1 MAIFGCLLLV
11 SCSNLTAPQGA
22 EEAHAT
28 TDKVAVP
35 TDGVAVTPIE
45 YSSDLEAAA
54 ARARDE
60 RPNILLLVGDDMAFG
75 DIGPFGSEIE
85 TTALDALAKAGLKFS
100 NFHATPVCSVTRGE
114 LLTGNNNIEIGLASF
129 DYAVYPEAVGKPGYE
144 GYLTR
149 TTATIAELLQD
160 AGYNTYHTG
169 KWHLGGEHGGD
180 GPHLWGFTHSYGI
193 YSGGSNHWNQ
203 EDMLPNPIKPEVK
216 SAIAKGEIPPI
227 TRTDFQEDGVAVDR
241 PMGIYSDDLY
251 TGKML
256 QYLEESRRQGK
267 PFFGY
272 LAFTTAHLPIHAPL
286 DRIERNIEHYYQL
299 GFEGLK
305 KDRFERLKRA
315 GIIPEEAKFPKK
327 NAITETWASL
337 SEEKKREFARI
348 FATYAAMIESQ
359 DRHIG
364 KLLDY
369 LRETGQRD
377 NTLIIY
383 MTDNG
388 PEGAGEFGKLSN
400 PSVNAWLKAR
410 FSSNVEDIGKGN
422 TNHQI
427 GLNWAN
433 AATGALSWWKWFI
446 GEGGIRVPL
455 IISPPRAIDGKLE
468 GSGSL
473 NQELFSVKDLPATI
487 LDYAGVTP
495 PSEEYRGRAIT
506 AASGISMRQVL
517 RGEDVANRD
526 QDDWIAFEL
535 FGNTYV
541 MQGDR
546 KAIRLRTGMWGDGEW
561 HLFDLKN
568 DPGET
573 TPLEGSERETLD
585 RMIAIYQAY
594 AQERSI
600 QPVREDWNPY
610 DALGK

>member
-1 MAIFGCLLLV
+1 
-11 SCSNLTAPQGA
+11 
-22 EEAHAT
+22 
-28 TDKVAVP
+28 
-35 TDGVAVTPIE
+35 
-45 YSSDLEAAA
+45 
-54 ARARDE
+54 
-60 RPNILLLVGDDMAFG
+60 MAFG

-85 TTALDALAKAGLKFS
+85 TTALDSLAADGLRFT

-129 DYAVYPEAVGKPGYE
+129 DYAVYPEAKGKPGYE

-149 TTATIAELLQD
+149 TAVTISQLLQD

-180 GPHLWGFTHSYGI
+180 GPHLWGFTRTYGI

-203 EDMLPNPIKPEVK
+203 QDMLPNPIKPEVK
-216 SAIAKGEIPPI
+216 AAIAKGEIPPI
-227 TRTDFQEDGVAVDR
+227 TTTDFQEDGVEVER
-241 PMGIYSDDLY
+241 PKGIYSDDLY
-251 TGKML
+251 TAKML
-256 QYLEESRRQGK
+256 EYLEESRRQGK

-272 LAFTTAHLPIHAPL
+272 LAFTTAHLPIQAPL
-286 DRIERNIEHYYQL
+286 DRIERNVEYYYKL

-305 KDRFERLKRA
+305 KDRFERLKQA
-315 GIIPEEAKFPKK
+315 GIIPQQAKFPKK
-327 NAITETWASL
+327 NAITESWTSL
-337 SEEKKREFARI
+337 SEEDKRKFARI

-369 LRETGQRD
+369 LRETGLRD

-400 PSVNAWLKAR
+400 PSVNAWLKER
-410 FSSNVEDIGKGN
+410 FSQEVEDIGKGN
-422 TNHQI
+422 SNHQL

-455 IISPPRAIDGKLE
+455 IISPPRAVDGELKAR
-468 GSGSL
+468 GSL
-473 NQELFSVKDLPATI
+473 NPELFSVKDLPATI
-487 LDYAGVTP
+487 LDFAGVSP
-495 PSEEYRGRAIT
+495 PKKEYRGRPIT

-517 RGEDVANRD
+517 RGEAVANRTAG
-526 QDDWIAFEL
+526 DWIAFEL

-546 KAIRLRTGMWGDGEW
+546 KAIRIRTGMWGDGQW

-573 TPLEGSERETLD
+573 TPLEKTKSEAETLD
-585 RMIAIYQAY
+585 RMIAIYDAY
-594 AQERSI
+594 AQERAI